1 MLLTAVFFWQIALAV
16 HIIFVV
22 AAFGLLLAYP
32 FIMVAME
39 RFDRQSVPVLLR
51 VRQLLGR
58 SLVNPGLLIVV
69 IAGVYLAI
77 NRHQWHEFYVQWGIG
92 AVLVIGAL
100 EGAYVVRQTGR
111 LAELAERDIS
121 VSLSPAR
128 IPFSASDGRPRGAED
143 QSDSAEIVWSSE
155 FLAARTRHD
164 QVNVLLA
171 MLVVVTIFLM
181 VVQ

>member
-1 MLLTAVFFWQIALAV
+1 LLLTAVFFWQIALAV

-32 FIMVAME
+32 FIMVAVE
-39 RFDRQSVPVLLR
+39 RFDRRSVPVLLR

-111 LAELAERDIS
+111 LAELAARDIS
-121 VSLSPAR
+121 ASPA
-128 IPFSASDGRPRGAED
+128 
-143 QSDSAEIVWSSE
+143 SAEIAWSGE
-155 FLAARTRHD
+155 YLAARTRHD

-171 MLVVVTIFLM
+171 GLVVVTIFLM

>member
-1 MLLTAVFFWQIALAV
+1 MLATAVVFWHVALAV

-32 FIMVAME
+32 FIMVAVE
-39 RFDRQSVPVLLR
+39 RFDRRSVPVLLR

-69 IAGVYLAI
+69 VAGVYLAAD
-77 NRHQWHEFYVQWGIG
+77 RHQWHEFYVQWGIG

-111 LAELAERDIS
+111 LAELAARDIS
-121 VSLSPAR
+121 ASPA
-128 IPFSASDGRPRGAED
+128 SG
-143 QSDSAEIVWSSE
+143 EIAWSSDY
-155 FLAARTRHD
+155 LAARTRHD

>member
-1 MLLTAVFFWQIALAV
+1 LLVPAVFFWQIALAV
-16 HIIFVV
+16 HVVFVV

-32 FIMVAME
+32 FIVIAVE
-39 RFDRQSVPVLLR
+39 RFDRRALPVLLR

-69 IAGVYLAI
+69 IAGVYLAAHE
-77 NRHQWHEFYVQWGIG
+77 HQWNQFYVQWGIG

-100 EGAYVVRQTGR
+100 EGSFVIR
-111 LAELAERDIS
+111 LSGKLADLAERDIN
-121 VSLSPAR
+121 A
-128 IPFSASDGRPRGAED
+128 SAGA
-143 QSDSAEIVWSSE
+143 AEVTWSTE
-155 FLAARTRHD
+155 YLVARTRAD
-164 QVNVLLA
+164 QVNAVLA

>member
-32 FIMVAME
+32 FIVVAVE
-39 RFDRQSVPVLLR
+39 RFDRRSVPVLLR
-51 VRQLLGR
+51 ARQLLGR

-69 IAGVYLAI
+69 LAGVYLAAQQ
-77 NRHQWHEFYVQWGIG
+77 HQWGQFYVQWGIG
-92 AVLVIGAL
+92 AAVVIGAL
-100 EGAYVVRQTGR
+100 EGAFVARQSGR
-111 LAELAERDIS
+111 LAELAARDIAA
-121 VSLSPAR
+121 SPA
-128 IPFSASDGRPRGAED
+128 DGEVSWSED
-143 QSDSAEIVWSSE
+143 YLD
-155 FLAARTRHD
+155 ARTRTD
-164 QVNVLLA
+164 QVNAVLA

>member
-1 MLLTAVFFWQIALAV
+1 MLAPAVFFWQIALAV

-32 FIMVAME
+32 FIVVAVE
-39 RFDRQSVPVLLR
+39 RFDRRSVPVLLR

-58 SLVNPGLLIVV
+58 SLVNPGLVIVV
-69 IAGVYLAI
+69 LAGVYLAAHE
-77 NRHQWHEFYVQWGIG
+77 HQWGQFYVQWGIG

-100 EGAYVVRQTGR
+100 EGAFVVRQSGK
-111 LAELAERDIS
+111 LAQLAERDIAR
-121 VSLSPAR
+121 SPA
-128 IPFSASDGRPRGAED
+128 AE
-143 QSDSAEIVWSSE
+143 EVTWSE
-155 FLAARTRHD
+155 DYLEARTRAD
-164 QVNVLLA
+164 QVNALLA